1 MFQPLELFIGLRY
14 VRSRRRRGIV
24 SFMSGA
30 SLVGVAL
37 GVAALIVILSVMNGL
52 ETELRNRL
60 LSMTAHLSVRA
71 DGGLPDWRGLADRLA
86 ERSGV
91 ESVSPYVELQAMLAA
106 GGNLEPAVV
115 RGILPEQEGVIVDHV
130 RMVGDGGIGRLEP
143 GGNGLV
149 LGRTLAGRLGVS
161 VGDTLN
167 VLVPHFDERGL
178 PAPRLAGFV
187 VAGIFDA
194 GVPDHNSG
202 LALAHLVDASR
213 LDGLRGRAEGV
224 AVRLDDALLV
234 GAFRRANADLLAAPD
249 LVVSDWTE
257 EHASYFTAI
266 RIEKTMMSII
276 LMFIVGV
283 AAFNIVASLM
293 MVVTEKKRDVAILR
307 TSGLEPAR
315 VARIFFV
322 QGAVIGLA
330 GTLIGTALGL
340 ALAFNIDV
348 IVPWL
353 ERTFGFQIFPG
364 DVYYVTEVPSE
375 VHALDVTLIPIVAF
389 VLTVL
394 ATIYPARRAA
404 AIAPADALRYE

>member
-52 ETELRNRL
+52 ESELRNRL
-60 LSMTAHLSVRA
+60 LTMTAHLTVRA
-71 DGGLPDWRGLADRLA
+71 DAGLEDWRTLADRLA
-86 ERSGV
+86 ARDGV
-91 ESVSPYVELQAMLAA
+91 DSVSPYVELQAMLAS

-115 RGILPEQEGVIVDHV
+115 RGILPEQENVIVDDV
-130 RMVGDGGIGRLEP
+130 RVIGDGGIERLEP

-149 LGRTLAGRLGVS
+149 LGRTLAARLGVGG
-161 VGDTLN
+161 GDALS
-167 VLVPHFDERGL
+167 VLVPRFDERGM
-178 PAPRLAGFV
+178 PAPRLTGFV

-202 LALAHLVDASR
+202 LALTHLADASA

-224 AVRLDDALLV
+224 AVRLRDALGV
-234 GAFRRANADLLAAPD
+234 GEFRRANADLLGEPG
-249 LVVSDWTE
+249 LRVSDWTE

-307 TSGLEPAR
+307 TTGLEPGR

-322 QGAVIGLA
+322 QGTAIGLA
-330 GTLIGTALGL
+330 GTLAGAALGL
-340 ALAFNIDV
+340 ALAFNVDV

-353 ERTFGFQIFPG
+353 EETFGFRIFPG

-375 VHALDVTLIPIVAF
+375 VHFADAVTIPLVAF
-389 VLTVL
+389 ALTVL
-394 ATIYPARRAA
+394 ATLYPARRAA
-404 AIAPADALRYE
+404 SIAPAEALRYE

>member
-1 MFQPLELFIGLRY
+1 MFQPVEVFIGLRY

-30 SLVGVAL
+30 SLLGVAL

-52 ETELRNRL
+52 ESELRTRL
-60 LSMTAHLSVRA
+60 LGLTAHATISA
-71 DGGLPDWRGLADRLA
+71 DGGLDDWRALAAQVEQVD
-86 ERSGV
+86 GV
-91 ESVSPYVELQAMLAA
+91 DSVSPYVTVQAML
-106 GGNLEPAVV
+106 GSGTNLRPAIV
-115 RGILPEQEGVIVDHV
+115 RGIVPAEEHVIGSSVTMLDEGRIDAL
-130 RMVGDGGIGRLEP
+130 DP
-143 GGNGLV
+143 GANELI
-149 LGRTLAGRLGVS
+149 LGRTLAAMLNVKIDGK
-161 VGDTLN
+161 LN
-167 VLVPHFDERGL
+167 VLVP
-178 PAPRLAGFV
+178 RLVNGQPTAALEGFT

-194 GVPDHNSG
+194 GVPDHNTG
-202 LALAHLVDASR
+202 LALTHLQDASV
-213 LDGLRGRAEGV
+213 LDGLGGRSEGL
-224 AVRLDDALLV
+224 AVRLHDALAV
-234 GAFRRANADLLAAPD
+234 DEFRASIAHLLDASG
-249 LVVSDWTE
+249 LRYSDWTE

-266 RIEKTMMSII
+266 RIEKTMMTII

-307 TSGLEPAR
+307 TSGLEPGR

-322 QGAVIGLA
+322 QGAAIGLA

-340 ALAFNIDV
+340 TLALNVDV

-353 ERTFGFQIFPG
+353 EETFGFRIFPG

-375 VHALDVTLIPIVAF
+375 VHLADVVTIPIVAF

-394 ATIYPARRAA
+394 ATLYPARRAA
-404 AIAPADALRYE
+404 SIAPAEALRYE

>member
-1 MFQPLELFIGLRY
+1 MFQPLELFVGLRY

-52 ETELRNRL
+52 ESELRNRL
-60 LSMTAHLSVRA
+60 LSMTAHMTVRA
-71 DGGLPDWRGLADRLA
+71 DSGLEDWRVLA
-86 ERSGV
+86 ERLAGRDGV
-91 ESVSPYVELQAMLAA
+91 DSVSPYVELQAMLAS

-115 RGILPEQEGVIVDHV
+115 RGILPEQESVIVDGV
-130 RMVGDGGIGRLEP
+130 SMIGEGGIDRLEP

-149 LGRTLAGRLGVS
+149 LGRTLAARLGVRS
-161 VGDTLN
+161 GDSLS
-167 VLVPHFDERGL
+167 VLVPRFDERGL

-187 VAGIFDA
+187 VAGVFDA

-202 LALAHLVDASR
+202 LALTHLTDASG
-213 LDGLRGRAEGV
+213 LEGLRGRAEGV
-224 AVRLDDALLV
+224 AVRLDDALRV
-234 GAFRRANADLLAAPD
+234 GEFRRANADLLGEPGLA
-249 LVVSDWTE
+249 VSDWTE

-315 VARIFFV
+315 VARIFLV

-330 GTLIGTALGL
+330 GTLIGTGLGL
-340 ALAFNIDV
+340 VLALNVDV

-353 ERTFGFQIFPG
+353 ERTFGFRIFPG
-364 DVYYVTEVPSE
+364 DVYYVTQVPSE

-389 VLTVL
+389 ALTVL
-394 ATIYPARRAA
+394 ATLYPARRAA
-404 AIAPADALRYE
+404 SIAPADALRYE